1 MSIQGSY
8 YEVQE
13 SDGFVDVV
21 LTRIGSIDLQIEGN
35 LRALAGSAIGKECS
49 LSYCSVTRHSLH
61 GPYYA
66 LFACKIECLFN
77 CKIEIDLHVYKI
89 ECLFKTRLSG
99 LLFGV
104 VAAQKPQMLCN
115 LPVP

>member
-8 YEVQE
+8 HEVQE

-49 LSYCSVTRHSLH
+49 LSSCSVTRQVTSLY
-61 GPYYA
+61 GPYYASTA
-66 LFACKIECLFN
+66 LFACKIECLF
-77 CKIEIDLHVYKI
+77 K
-89 ECLFKTRLSG
+89 
-99 LLFGV
+99 
-104 VAAQKPQMLCN
+104 
-115 LPVP
+115 